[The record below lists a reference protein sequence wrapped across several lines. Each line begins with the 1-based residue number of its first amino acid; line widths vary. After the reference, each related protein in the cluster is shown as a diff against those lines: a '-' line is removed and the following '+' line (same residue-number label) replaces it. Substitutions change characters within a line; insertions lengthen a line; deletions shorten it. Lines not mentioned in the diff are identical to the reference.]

1 MPRSGTKMMF
11 DTTVSASIDCFP
23 SSRTRVRTS
32 VSPSL
37 TLRAA
42 ILTRRFRSYSHGLA
56 PIEAGENALI
66 LTSMPPGQVVDDSD
80 GSPGLLITALVD
92 GMNSSTGSV
101 EQIFHG
107 ARLAVARKTQNQ
119 QIPNVSSSLIDDV
132 KLGPA

>member
-66 LTSMPPGQVVDDSD
+66 LTSMPPGQVVDDSH
-80 GSPGLLITALVD
+80 GSHSLLITALLNE
-92 GMNSSTGSV
+92 MNLSTVSV
-101 EQIFHG
+101 EKIFDDT
-107 ARLAVARKTQNQ
+107 RLTVTR
-119 QIPNVSSSLIDDV
+119 
-132 KLGPA
+132 